1 MASAHEEYLYQDD
14 SDAVLNIIESDFL
27 EYGDE
32 FQQDMNLAVEKI
44 PTRNNSPSYPCSF
57 CAKVCLSKGGLTRH
71 ISTKHHLETAEP
83 NTKVSKMLHPYIFHD
98 IIQKTLKKFA
108 QDECYPEEICSQ
120 FSSFR
125 MSCSVAD
132 LPAYNLIT
140 PVINSFNGD
149 AEKFYPNF
157 YKVFVDAEH
166 PFRGLDLDCTRLL
179 GFEIANHILV
189 YIPELSIVMM
199 LSTSTVIPSFLPK
212 KNHLLHVL
220 VVMFLEHF
228 IAEYV
233 SQKQPI
239 KIKLTINS
247 AFPF

>member
-14 SDAVLNIIESDFL
+14 FDAVLDIIESDFL
-27 EYGDE
+27 EYGGE
-32 FQQDMNLAVEKI
+32 FQEDMNLAVEKI
-44 PTRNNSPSYPCSF
+44 PTPNNSPSYPCSF

-83 NTKVSKMLHPYIFHD
+83 STKVSKMLHPDIFHD
-98 IIQKTLKKFA
+98 ISQKSLKRLA

-132 LPAYNLIT
+132 LPVYNLIT
-140 PVINSFNGD
+140 PLINSFNGD
-149 AEKFYPNF
+149 AEKFYPEN
-157 YKVFVDAEH
+157 AED
-166 PFRGLDLDCTRLL
+166 PFRGLDLNCTRLL
-179 GFEIANHILV
+179 GFEIANHVLA
-189 YIPELSIVMM
+189 YITGATYSDDVVHFDCDTKFSAKEKSLIAYLSGYVFGDFIV
-199 LSTSTVIPSFLPK
+199 
-212 KNHLLHVL
+212 
-220 VVMFLEHF
+220 
-228 IAEYV
+228 EYV

-247 AFPF
+247 IFLFSGW